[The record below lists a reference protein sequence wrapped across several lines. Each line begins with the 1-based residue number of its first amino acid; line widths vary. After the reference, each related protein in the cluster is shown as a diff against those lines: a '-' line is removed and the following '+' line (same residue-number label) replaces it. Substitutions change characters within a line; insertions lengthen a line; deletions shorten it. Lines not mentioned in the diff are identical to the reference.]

1 MEKVGCPVVEL
12 DDFSCG
18 YRKGEA
24 VVSGV
29 SLGLSAGSFSAIVGP
44 NGAGKSSLL
53 RSLVRLMPWHSGR
66 ASLFGRSLSS
76 FSGRELSR
84 SVALVSSKAPA
95 LNTTVADYVMLG
107 RTPFRSIF
115 SIADSRADRIL
126 VDDAISAVGI
136 SSLECTPMSMLS
148 DGQRQMAGL
157 ARAIAQQPKLLLLDE
172 PTSNLDPRNA
182 VRVLSAVRGLCDNH
196 GLTAVA
202 VLHDVN
208 AALHWSDFAIVMS
221 QGRVSFSGA
230 VRDVLTPSNMSAAF
244 ETPFVMADALLPSPD
259 YHV

>member
-1 MEKVGCPVVEL
+1 MEKDGYPVVEF
-12 DDFSCG
+12 DEFSCG
-18 YRKGEA
+18 YRNCVP

-29 SLGLSAGSFSAIVGP
+29 SFGLSSGSFSAIVGP

-53 RSLVRLMPWHSGR
+53 RGLARLMPWHSGR

-76 FSGRELSR
+76 FSGSELSR
-84 SVALVSSKAPA
+84 SAALVSSKAPA

-136 SSLECTPMSMLS
+136 SSLKCTPMSMLS

-182 VRVLSAVRGLCDNH
+182 VRILSAVRGLCDDL
-196 GLTAVA
+196 GLTALA
-202 VLHDVN
+202 VLHDIN

-221 QGRVSFSGA
+221 KGRVLFSGA
-230 VRDVLTPSNMSAAF
+230 ARDVLTPSNMSAAF
-244 ETPFVMADALLPSPD
+244 GTPFVMTNAILPSSESPL
-259 YHV
+259 

>member
-1 MEKVGCPVVEL
+1 MEKVGCPVIEF

-18 YRKGEA
+18 YRNGES
-24 VVSGV
+24 VLSGV
-29 SLGLSAGSFSAIVGP
+29 SVALSAGSFSAIIGP

-76 FSGRELSR
+76 FSARELSR

-95 LNTTVADYVMLG
+95 LGSTVADYVMLG

-115 SIADSRADRIL
+115 SVADSRADC
-126 VDDAISAVGI
+126 VWVEDAISTVGI
-136 SSLECTPMSMLS
+136 SSLKCTPMSMLS

-182 VRVLSAVRGLCDNH
+182 VRVLSAVRGLCDNQ

-202 VLHDVN
+202 VLHDIN
-208 AALHWSDFAIVMS
+208 AALHWADFAIVMS
-221 QGRVSFSGA
+221 KGRVLFSGA

-244 ETPFVMADALLPSPD
+244 GTPFVMTDAILPSSQSPL
-259 YHV
+259 

>member
-1 MEKVGCPVVEL
+1 MEKVGCPVVEF

-18 YRKGEA
+18 YRKGEP

-29 SLGLSAGSFSAIVGP
+29 SLELPAGSFSAIVGP

-53 RSLVRLMPWHSGR
+53 RSLAQLMPWSSGE
-66 ASLFGRSLSS
+66 ASIFGRSVSS
-76 FSGRELSR
+76 YASRELSR
-84 SVALVSSKAPA
+84 SVAFVSSKAPS
-95 LNTTVADYVMLG
+95 LSVLVADYVMLG

-115 SIADSRADRIL
+115 SVADSRADRVL
-126 VDDAISAVGI
+126 ADDAISAVGI
-136 SSLECTPMSMLS
+136 SSLKYAPMSMLS

-182 VRVLSAVRGLCDNH
+182 VRVLSAVRGLCDKY

-202 VLHDVN
+202 VIHDIN
-208 AALHWSDFAIVMS
+208 AAIHWTDFAVVMS
-221 QGRVSFSGA
+221 KGHVSFSGA

-259 YHV
+259 YHA

>member
-1 MEKVGCPVVEL
+1 M
-12 DDFSCG
+12 
-18 YRKGEA
+18 
-24 VVSGV
+24 SGV
-29 SLGLSAGSFSAIVGP
+29 SVGLSAGSFSAIVGP

-53 RSLVRLMPWHSGR
+53 RSLVRLMPWSSGTV
-66 ASLFGRSLSS
+66 SIFGRPISS
-76 FSGRELSR
+76 FASRELSR
-84 SVALVSSKAPA
+84 SVALVSSKAPS
-95 LNTTVADYVMLG
+95 LSILVADYVMLG

-115 SIADSRADRIL
+115 SVADSHADRAL
-126 VDDAISAVGI
+126 VDDAIGAVGI
-136 SSLECTPMSMLS
+136 SSLKRTPMSMLS

-202 VLHDVN
+202 VIHDIN
-208 AALHWSDFAIVMS
+208 AALHWTDFAIVMS
-221 QGRVSFSGA
+221 KGHVSFSGA

-244 ETPFVMADALLPSPD
+244 ETPFVMTEALLPSHD
-259 YHV
+259 YSV